1 LVRLAREFHSMLV
14 LCILQC
20 DVSAVYILAAIG
32 GPSTIVQIGDFSP
45 FILPAPS
52 LKKLLK
58 R

>member
-1 LVRLAREFHSMLV
+1 LV

-20 DVSAVYILAAIG
+20 DVSAVYTLAAIG
-32 GPSTIVQIGDFSP
+32 GPSTIVQIGDFPP